1 MKFELVKQL
10 NEMAEKIVAE
20 RLSAG
25 EQRSAKTVGKAAA
38 AKVYRRDYLKTKDKP
53 YRKDQ

>member
-53 YRKDQ
+53 YRKEQ